1 MKDMT
6 DLTRE
11 FFLGLDRQ
19 DVLAHFREDF
29 HLPDGMIYLD
39 GNSLGARPKAASA
52 RAQDVVA
59 REWGQDLITSWN
71 KNGWFHLAEKVGD
84 KIGGLI
90 GAAPGEVMACDATGI
105 NLYKLLS
112 MALDLR
118 PDRKIIVMEGS
129 NFPTDNYMA
138 QGLIQQLGR
147 GHEIY
152 FAEQEA
158 ILAAITEE
166 VAVVC
171 LTQVHYKTGHLHDMA
186 AITQKAHRA
195 GALVIWDLCHSAGA
209 LPVDLNGCHAD
220 FAVGCGYKYL
230 NGGPG
235 APAFIFMAKRHQGKA
250 RQPLTGWWSHA
261 APFAFEQDYRPA
273 DNIWQTLTGTQS
285 ILALSVLECGID
297 IMLRVDMAKLRAKSI
312 ALSEYFIALTDQH
325 CDGFGLSLASP
336 RDGDAR
342 GSQVSLSHSKAFAIM
357 QALIAENVV
366 GDFRAPDIMR
376 FGFTPLYT
384 RYVDIW
390 DAVMGLKNI
399 MEKELWLKAEYG
411 QLTVVT

>member
-1 MKDMT
+1 MT
-6 DLTRE
+6 DLSRD
-11 FFLGLDRQ
+11 FFLELDRA
-19 DVLAHFREDF
+19 DVLAPFRDEF

-39 GNSLGARPKAASA
+39 GNSLGVMPKAASA

-84 KIGGLI
+84 KIAGLV

-105 NLYKLLS
+105 NLYKVMS
-112 MALDLR
+112 MALDMR
-118 PDRKIIVMEGS
+118 PDRKVIVMEGS
-129 NFPTDNYMA
+129 GFPTDNYMA
-138 QGLIQQLGR
+138 QGLVQQLDR

-186 AITQKAHRA
+186 AITKKAHQV
-195 GALVIWDLCHSAGA
+195 GALIIWDLCHSAGA

-235 APAFIFMAKRHQGKA
+235 APAFIFVAKRHQGKA

-297 IMLRVDMAKLRAKSI
+297 ITLRADMAKVRDKSK
-312 ALSEYFIALTDQH
+312 ALCDYFIALMDQH
-325 CDGFGLSLASP
+325 CDGFGFSLASP
-336 RDGDAR
+336 RDGDGR
-342 GSQVSLSHSKAFAIM
+342 GSQISLNHPKGFAIM
-357 QALIAENVV
+357 QALIAEKVI
-366 GDFRAPDIMR
+366 GDFRAPDIIR

-390 DAVMGLKNI
+390 DAVMCLKNI
-399 MEKELWLKAEYG
+399 MEKELWLKSEYD
-411 QLTVVT
+411 QPTAVT